1 MIDYNNSEN
10 ASSLIGMLKQG
21 GGLVNIEDE
30 QTITGVKTFLKKIS
44 IRDIA
49 DVGGRNIDIFSK
61 RYALGT
67 GNGRFRIGEFSSYS
81 PFILLSLST
90 NWGGRINVNCLLTIT
105 EVGSAE
111 LANRDVSFNV
121 LGLSTYESMTG
132 QTLKKVIFSTDFT
145 TNPPNKRY
153 LSLEFDYLG
162 DYDNS
167 MQVFAV
173 NLSNT
178 STLSFYDKLQTD
190 SSIAGYTDYKFD
202 VVTQQVSKG
211 FNES

>member
-1 MIDYNNSEN
+1 M
-10 ASSLIGMLKQG
+10 
-21 GGLVNIEDE
+21 
-30 QTITGVKTFLKKIS
+30 
-44 IRDIA
+44 
-49 DVGGRNIDIFSK
+49 
-61 RYALGT
+61 GT

-105 EVGSAE
+105 EVNSTE
-111 LANRDVSFNV
+111 SANRDVSFNV
-121 LGLSTYESMTG
+121 LGLSTYESLSG

-145 TNPPNKRY
+145 TQASNINKRY

-162 DYDNS
+162 DYNNS

-173 NLSNT
+173 NLSDT
-178 STLSFYDKLQTD
+178 SALSFYDELQPD

-211 FNES
+211 FNALSGI